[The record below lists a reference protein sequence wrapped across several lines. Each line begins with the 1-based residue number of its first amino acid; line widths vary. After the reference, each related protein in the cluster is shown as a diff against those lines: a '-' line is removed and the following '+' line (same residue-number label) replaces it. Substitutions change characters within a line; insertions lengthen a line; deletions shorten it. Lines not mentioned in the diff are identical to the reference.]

1 MKWVNFEVDGKLWC
15 GPLKNQQ
22 VYQFAP
28 RCLSHF
34 LGDLS
39 SKKIAATSGTA
50 IPLDQVRLRQPV
62 LRPGKILAIGLNYAA
77 HVAESASFAEKP
89 RPQVQVWFNKQA
101 TAASGPGDPIHVPR
115 VSKMLD
121 YEAELVVII
130 GKSGRHV
137 PAERAMEIVA
147 GFSCGC
153 DASVRDWQKA
163 SPTMIM
169 GKGFDT
175 HAPFGPA
182 LVTPDEV
189 GDLDALEIKGY
200 VNGELRQSAKLGDMI
215 HNVKEQIAHLSAAFT
230 LEPGDVIFTGTPA
243 GVGAGHTPPRW
254 LKAGDRFRVEIE
266 NVGVLEN
273 PVINE
278 PNTAEIGGQ
287 PL

>member
-1 MKWVNFEVDGKLWC
+1 
-15 GPLKNQQ
+15 
-22 VYQFAP
+22 
-28 RCLSHF
+28 
-34 LGDLS
+34 
-39 SKKIAATSGTA
+39 
-50 IPLDQVRLRQPV
+50 
-62 LRPGKILAIGLNYAA
+62 
-77 HVAESASFAEKP
+77 
-89 RPQVQVWFNKQA
+89 
-101 TAASGPGDPIHVPR
+101 
-115 VSKMLD
+115 
-121 YEAELVVII
+121 
-130 GKSGRHV
+130 
-137 PAERAMEIVA
+137 
-147 GFSCGC
+147 
-153 DASVRDWQKA
+153 
-163 SPTMIM
+163 MIM